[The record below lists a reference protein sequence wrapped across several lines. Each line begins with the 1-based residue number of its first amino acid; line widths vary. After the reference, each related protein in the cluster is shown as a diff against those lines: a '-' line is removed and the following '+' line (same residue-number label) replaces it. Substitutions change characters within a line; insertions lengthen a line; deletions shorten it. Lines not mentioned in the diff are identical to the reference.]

1 MTARIIISTLCLIT
15 FGSIL
20 YLVVTG
26 PKSSGPIEYSVKDS
40 NIDNGKYIYLAAGCS
55 SCHVAEG
62 SENKYLLAGGQ
73 KFETEFGIFMA
84 PNISNS
90 IKFGI
95 GSWEFRDFYNAVK
108 LGQDPDGQHYF
119 PVFPYT
125 AYSKMKDQDII
136 DLWTFWRTLPSS
148 ETPNRDH
155 NLPFF
160 FDIRRNIGIWKSVFM
175 SDEFVNEKADR
186 ATYLVEALA
195 HCTECHTPRNF
206 LGALKSAKWFQGAQD
221 PSGKGRI
228 PGISTQELGWS
239 KDEIVEYLSSGFTP
253 DYDVV
258 GGKMASVVENISKLT
273 SLDKE
278 LIAEYLLR
286 IK

>member
-1 MTARIIISTLCLIT
+1 MYLI
-15 FGSIL
+15 
-20 YLVVTG
+20 VTG
-26 PKSSGPIEYSVKDS
+26 PRSSDPIKYSAKNSDL
-40 NIDNGKYIYLAAGCS
+40 NNGAYIYLAAGCS
-55 SCHVAEG
+55 SCHVEEG

-73 KFETEFGIFMA
+73 KFETAFGTFRA

-90 IKFGI
+90 FEFGI
-95 GSWEFRDFYNAVK
+95 GSWEFKDFYNALK

-119 PVFPYT
+119 PAFPYT
-125 AYSKMKDQDII
+125 AYSKMKDQDVI
-136 DLWTFWRTLPSS
+136 DLWTFWQTLPSS
-148 ETPNRDH
+148 ETPNKDH

-160 FDIRRNIGIWKSVFM
+160 FDLRRNIGVWKSLYM
-175 SDEFVNEKADR
+175 SDEFVNGEQDR

-206 LGALKSAKWFQGAQD
+206 LGALENAKWFEGAKD

-228 PGISTQELGWS
+228 PGITTQDLGWT

-273 SLDKE
+273 TSDKE